1 MEKTRTDQI
10 HLRVSPEER
19 DMFEAVAAERRQTIA
34 VVIRDLVLR
43 EHRRLTTAKSAK
55 R

>member
-19 DMFEAVAAERRQTIA
+19 AMFERVARERGQTVA
-34 VVIRDLVLR
+34 VVLRDLVRR
-43 EHRRLTTAKSAK
+43 ELAKMESRGRR
-55 R
+55 